1 MLVGLEA
8 IGHPGELRIGDDLVP
23 YRQIESGAV
32 VLDRS
37 AFPSFKD
44 AAHDWKLA
52 ASRPDGNVAA

>member
-23 YRQIESGAV
+23 YRQIESSAV
-32 VLDRS
+32 VFDGG
-37 AFPSFKD
+37 AFSSFKD
-44 AAHDWKLA
+44 AAHARKLA